1 MDVSSLEI
9 FLAVVAENSVTR
21 AAKLIGRVPSNVT
34 IRIQQLEA
42 DLGVVL
48 FSREGKKMTLTKEGR
63 TFLSYANRLTLLA
76 REARLAVKPSG
87 PAGSLRVGTME
98 STAASRLPAVLS
110 QFNQLWPTVAVRL
123 TMGASRDL
131 TRAVIAEELDCAL
144 IARLPNHLL
153 DSKSS
158 QDPELDELET
168 LKAYVEELVVVLPV
182 GHPSIRKA
190 TDLRVE
196 TLAALEPGCTY
207 RRIAEDWT
215 RSSGSVA
222 TLELNSYHA
231 ILASVTTGKS
241 AGVMPRSVYDLMSWP
256 SGIATHPLGKVD
268 TLLIHKKLEYSP
280 AIEVFRDII
289 LSSEYASSDTL
300 IAVQAT

>member
-1 MDVSSLEI
+1 MDLSSLEI

-34 IRIQQLEA
+34 IRIQQLES

-48 FSREGKKMTLTKEGR
+48 FSREGKRMTLTKEGR
-63 TFLSYANRLTLLA
+63 TFLSYANRLTSLA

-110 QFNQLWPTVAVRL
+110 QFNQLWPTVVLRL

-144 IARLPNHLL
+144 IARPPKHLL
-153 DSKSS
+153 DPKSNL
-158 QDPELDELET
+158 DPELDELEA
-168 LKAYVEELVVVLPV
+168 LKAYVEELVLVLPA

-190 TDLRVE
+190 ADLRVD
-196 TLAALEPGCTY
+196 TLAVLEPGCTY

-256 SGIATHPLGKVD
+256 NGIATHPLGKVD
-268 TLLIHKKLEYSP
+268 TLLIHKKSEYSP
-280 AIEVFRDII
+280 VIEVFRDII
-289 LSSEYASSDTL
+289 LSPEYSWSDPL
-300 IAVQAT
+300 NAVQAT